1 MTRAIVA
8 CVVAIPLVGC
18 AATPITTALS
28 NKPEVHVETMFTHEG
43 CTVYRFF
50 DQRYH
55 YYVRCQ
61 GAESARTLSS
71 ASCGKNCSYE
81 DEIPTLSSLER

>member
-1 MTRAIVA
+1 
-8 CVVAIPLVGC
+8 
-18 AATPITTALS
+18 
-28 NKPEVHVETMFTHEG
+28 MFTHEG